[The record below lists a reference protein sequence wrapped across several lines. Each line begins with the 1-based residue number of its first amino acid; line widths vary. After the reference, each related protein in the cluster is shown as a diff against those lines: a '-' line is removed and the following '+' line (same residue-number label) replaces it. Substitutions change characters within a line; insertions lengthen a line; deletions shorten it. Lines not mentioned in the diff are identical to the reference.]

1 MTKRN
6 IQTRTE
12 AERERES
19 AEARTELLRRAEA
32 QGVKSFTTLAEFGG
46 DPELTADF
54 DVDEFLRQVRAPA
67 VSTPERGGG
76 ARVV

>member
-6 IQTRTE
+6 IQTQTE

-19 AEARTELLRRAEA
+19 AAARTELLRRAEA
-32 QGVKSFTTLAEFGG
+32 QGVKPFTALEDFAG

-54 DVDEFLRQVRAPA
+54 DVEEFLRQVRADRDRLA
-67 VSTPERGGG
+67 NRSVE
-76 ARVV
+76 

>member
-1 MTKRN
+1 MTKRK
-6 IQTRTE
+6 IKTRTE

-32 QGVKSFTTLAEFGG
+32 QGVKPFTTLAEFGG

-54 DVDEFLRQVRAPA
+54 DVEEFLRQVRGFNART
-67 VSTPERGGG
+67 VR
-76 ARVV
+76 RVVRSVR

>member
-12 AERERES
+12 AERECES

-32 QGVKSFTTLAEFGG
+32 QGVKPFTTLAEFGG

-54 DVDEFLRQVRAPA
+54 DVEEFLRQVRGFN
-67 VSTPERGGG
+67 VRTVR
-76 ARVV
+76 RVVRSVR

>member
-12 AERERES
+12 AERES
-19 AEARTELLRRAEA
+19 EAARADVLRRAEA
-32 QGVKSFTTLAEFGG
+32 QGVKPFTALEDFAG

-54 DVDEFLRQVRAPA
+54 DVDKFLRQVRADR
-67 VSTPERGGG
+67 ERLSN
-76 ARVV
+76 RSVE

>member
-32 QGVKSFTTLAEFGG
+32 QGVKPFTTLAEFGG

-54 DVDEFLRQVRAPA
+54 DVDQFLRQVRADRDRLSNRS
-67 VSTPERGGG
+67 VE
-76 ARVV
+76 